1 VNNNDKLAEIV
12 KDHAVPDPAMVG
24 KLPRGGT
31 QLDYVGHAEVT
42 KILLEVDPLWSL
54 EPVAFDEAGLPAREK
69 IGTMIQAGF
78 WMTVLGHRRYCVG
91 SVEDRKV
98 DIGKELVSDAIRNGA
113 MRFGIALSL
122 WSKEEW
128 GDQPAK
134 PVKKAAAKKAPQS
147 RQKPPEAP
155 QSDADTGEALADPEI
170 VGRFLAACKGGSL
183 DSAEV
188 ANKAGVNLDAVTVND
203 MDKLRAAFKEM
214 ISK

>member
-1 VNNNDKLAEIV
+1 MSDTEKLAQIV
-12 KDHAVPDPAMVG
+12 KDHGVPDPSLVG

-42 KILLEVDPLWSL
+42 KILLEIDPLWSI
-54 EPVAFDEAGLPAREK
+54 EPAALDEAGLPAREK
-69 IGTMIQAGF
+69 IGTMVQAGF

-113 MRFGIALSL
+113 MRFGIALSP

-134 PVKKAAAKKAPQS
+134 PAKPVKKTAKKSPQT
-147 RQKPPEAP
+147 PPEAP
-155 QSDADTGEALADPEI
+155 QSDATASRIPADPEI
-170 VGRFLAACKGGSL
+170 VGRFVAACKGGSL
-183 DSAEV
+183 DPDEV
-188 ANKAGVNLDAVTVND
+188 AKKAGVNLDAVTVDD
-203 MDKLRAAFKEM
+203 MDKLRATFKEM
-214 ISK
+214 ITK

>member
-1 VNNNDKLAEIV
+1 MSNTEKLAQIV
-12 KDHAVPDPAMVG
+12 KDHAVPDPSLVG

-42 KILLEVDPLWSL
+42 KILLEIDPLWSI
-54 EPVAFDEAGLPAREK
+54 EPAALDEAGLPAREK
-69 IGTMIQAGF
+69 IGTMVQAGF

-134 PVKKAAAKKAPQS
+134 PVKKTAKKSP
-147 RQKPPEAP
+147 QKPPEAP
-155 QSDADTGEALADPEI
+155 QSDATANRIPADPEI
-170 VGRFLAACKGGSL
+170 VGRFVAACKGGSL
-183 DSAEV
+183 DPDEV
-188 ANKAGVNLDAVTVND
+188 AKKAGVNLDAVTVDD
-203 MDKLRAAFKEM
+203 MDKLRATFKEM
-214 ISK
+214 ITK

>member
-1 VNNNDKLAEIV
+1 VNSTEKLAQIV
-12 KDHAVPDPAMVG
+12 KDHAVPDPSLVG

-42 KILLEVDPLWSL
+42 KILLEIDPLWSI
-54 EPVAFDEAGLPAREK
+54 EPAALDAAGLPAREK
-69 IGTMIQAGF
+69 IGTMVQAGF
-78 WMTVLGHRRYCVG
+78 WMTVCGHRRYCVG

-128 GDQPAK
+128 GEQPAKPAK
-134 PVKKAAAKKAPQS
+134 PVKKTAKKAPQT
-147 RQKPPEAP
+147 PPEAP
-155 QSDADTGEALADPEI
+155 QSDATADQAPADPEI
-170 VGRFLAACKGGSL
+170 VGRFIAACKGGSL
-183 DSAEV
+183 NPDEV

>member
-1 VNNNDKLAEIV
+1 VNTDKLAQIV
-12 KDHAVPDPAMVG
+12 KDHAVPDPSMVG

-69 IGTMIQAGF
+69 VGTMIQAGF

-134 PVKKAAAKKAPQS
+134 PAKKAPAKKAPQA
-147 RQKPPEAP
+147 R
-155 QSDADTGEALADPEI
+155 
-170 VGRFLAACKGGSL
+170 
-183 DSAEV
+183 
-188 ANKAGVNLDAVTVND
+188 
-203 MDKLRAAFKEM
+203 
-214 ISK
+214 

>member
-1 VNNNDKLAEIV
+1 MNSTEKLAQIV
-12 KDHAVPDPAMVG
+12 KDHAVPDPSLVG

-42 KILLEVDPLWSL
+42 KILLEIDPLWSI
-54 EPVAFDEAGLPAREK
+54 EPAALDEAGLPAREK
-69 IGTMIQAGF
+69 IGTMVQAGF

-134 PVKKAAAKKAPQS
+134 PVKKTAKKSPH
-147 RQKPPEAP
+147 KPPEAP
-155 QSDADTGEALADPEI
+155 QSDATANRIPADPEI
-170 VGRFLAACKGGSL
+170 VGRFVAACKGGSL
-183 DSAEV
+183 DPDEV
-188 ANKAGVNLDAVTVND
+188 AKKAGVNLDAVTVDD
-203 MDKLRAAFKEM
+203 MDKLRATFKEM
-214 ISK
+214 ITK

>member
-1 VNNNDKLAEIV
+1 MNTDKLAQIV
-12 KDHAVPDPAMVG
+12 KDHAVPDPSMVG

-69 IGTMIQAGF
+69 VGTMIQAGF

-134 PVKKAAAKKAPQS
+134 PAKKAPAKKAPQA
-147 RQKPPEAP
+147 RRKPLEAS
-155 QSDADTGEALADPEI
+155 QSDADTRGTSRPRNRRTLPS
-170 VGRFLAACKGGSL
+170 GLQRRQPRF
-183 DSAEV
+183 
-188 ANKAGVNLDAVTVND
+188 
-203 MDKLRAAFKEM
+203 R
-214 ISK
+214 

>member
-1 VNNNDKLAEIV
+1 MNSTEKLAQIV
-12 KDHAVPDPAMVG
+12 KDHAVPDPSLVG

-42 KILLEVDPLWSL
+42 KILLEIDPLWSI
-54 EPVAFDEAGLPAREK
+54 EPAALDAAGLPAREK
-69 IGTMIQAGF
+69 IGTMVQAGF
-78 WMTVLGHRRYCVG
+78 WMTVCGHRRYCVG

-128 GDQPAK
+128 GEQPAK
-134 PVKKAAAKKAPQS
+134 PVKKTAKKAPQT
-147 RQKPPEAP
+147 PPEAP
-155 QSDADTGEALADPEI
+155 QSDANTGQVPADPEI
-170 VGRFLAACKGGSL
+170 VGRFIAACKGGSL
-183 DSAEV
+183 DPDEV
-188 ANKAGVNLDAVTVND
+188 ASKAGVNLDAVTVDD

>member
-1 VNNNDKLAEIV
+1 VNTDKLAQIV
-12 KDHAVPDPAMVG
+12 KDHAVPDPSMVG

-69 IGTMIQAGF
+69 VGTMIQAGF

-134 PVKKAAAKKAPQS
+134 PAKKAPAKKAPQA
-147 RQKPPEAP
+147 RQNPPEAS

-170 VGRFLAACKGGSL
+170 VGCFLAACKGGSL

-188 ANKAGVNLDAVTVND
+188 AKKAGVNLDAVTVND